1 MAFSIGRLSGTR
13 LIGLAG
19 FGVTHQAI
27 EHEQDA
33 FPVNRRRHLQG
44 LPAFQQGLVSECG
57 QLIFTPR
64 LRLATRRSLR
74 HHPLWQAEVSGTT
87 WQFHYFQTDH
97 LGTPKLATNPQGQ
110 ITWQAQAEA
119 FGQTTPDPNSTIT
132 VNLRFPGQYFDEE
145 SGLHYNYFRD
155 YDPQTGRYVQSDPI
169 GLEGGLI
176 RMGMVMKIGDFQ
188 HRRHGDR
195 AIAPGRAADRPDH
208 GDLGGGKLGM
218 DSPRTRG
225 MEPQRGPGVAPC
237 DGRGV
242 RDAFFG
248 GD

>member
-1 MAFSIGRLSGTR
+1 MRSRSIDGGISKVCQRSSRALSRSVASSFSPRAYGWQPDTPYGT
-13 LIGLAG
+13 
-19 FGVTHQAI
+19 T
-27 EHEQDA
+27 
-33 FPVNRRRHLQG
+33 
-44 LPAFQQGLVSECG
+44 
-57 QLIFTPR
+57 
-64 LRLATRRSLR
+64 
-74 HHPLWQAEVSGTT
+74 PLWQAEVSGIN